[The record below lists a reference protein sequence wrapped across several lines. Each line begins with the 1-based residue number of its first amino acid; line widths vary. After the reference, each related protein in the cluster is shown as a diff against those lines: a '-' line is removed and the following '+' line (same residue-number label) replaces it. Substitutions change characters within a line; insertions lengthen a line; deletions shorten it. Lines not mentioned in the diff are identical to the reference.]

1 MSSFNDIKKNCTET
15 LNKIGI
21 DLDDHRGTDKKGLI
35 AASIYHNI
43 MKQSETDKN
52 KISDLINNNPNLKNK
67 FFTAK
72 ELLDKESKE
81 ISNNNELKRKNEEK
95 INIDNKKQKNINV
108 YCYYEGENEGEQL
121 KNIIFNAEIGD
132 QVHYCPNN
140 QLGIKY
146 YEIII
151 NKDQIKDL
159 KLIGD
164 YGGFFNDPDYLE
176 Y

>member
-1 MSSFNDIKKNCTET
+1 MSSFNDIKKNIVG
-15 LNKIGI
+15 LASDN
-21 DLDDHRGTDKKGLI
+21 DLLPEIRLKCDDALPELD
-35 AASIYHNI
+35 I

-52 KISDLINNNPNLKNK
+52 KISNLINNNPNLKNK

-95 INIDNKKQKNINV
+95 INADNKKQKNINV
-108 YCYYEGENEGEQL
+108 YCYHEGENEGEQL

-132 QVHYCPNN
+132 QVHYFPNN